1 MTRSARTMSPPA
13 ATGPESAST
22 PTMRSKDTTGPKQ
35 PCSGV
40 HLVAVADH
48 RPSSS
53 AANDV
58 GVVSEVEKRRDEMI
72 ALLIHDLKSPLSAL
86 TMNIGVALEQI
97 APESLAEAA
106 LKDAR
111 VSAGRLFRMIANLL
125 DVAKAEDGRL
135 APKLELVDVGALVES
150 IVREHT
156 AEARSR
162 GIVLERRIEPHFGS
176 VDPDLITRLVEN
188 LLENALRFTRKAGR
202 ILIALGVEHDA
213 LYVRVANEGAT
224 IRPELRAKIF
234 EKYGQ
239 AEPGL
244 RMNRGLGLYFCR
256 VAAEAHSG
264 SIAIVDE
271 PGYATTFEVK
281 IPQR

>member
-1 MTRSARTMSPPA
+1 
-13 ATGPESAST
+13 
-22 PTMRSKDTTGPKQ
+22 MRSKDAASAKQ
-35 PCSGV
+35 PSSGV
-40 HLVAVADH
+40 HLVTVAE
-48 RPSSS
+48 RRAPSF
-53 AANDV
+53 AANDI
-58 GVVSEVEKRRDEMI
+58 GPVSEVDKRRDEMI

-97 APESLAEAA
+97 APDSLAGAA

-111 VSAGRLFRMIANLL
+111 VSAARLFRMIANLL

-135 APKLELVDVGALVES
+135 APKLELVDVAGLVDS
-150 IVREHT
+150 IVREHA

-162 GIVLERRIEPHFGS
+162 GIVLERRIDAHFGS

-202 ILIALGVEHDA
+202 ILIALDVGEDA
-213 LYVRVANEGAT
+213 LHIRVANEGAT
-224 IRPELRAKIF
+224 IRPELRARIF

-256 VAAEAHSG
+256 VAAEAHAG
-264 SIAIVDE
+264 TIAIVDE
-271 PGYATTFEVK
+271 PGYSTAFEVK
-281 IPQR
+281 IPHR

>member
-1 MTRSARTMSPPA
+1 MSKSALPLSPPA
-13 ATGPESAST
+13 PSSPESAST
-22 PTMRSKDTTGPKQ
+22 PTMRSKDAASAKQ
-35 PCSGV
+35 PSSGV
-40 HLVAVADH
+40 HLVTVAE
-48 RPSSS
+48 RRAPSF
-53 AANDV
+53 AANDI
-58 GVVSEVEKRRDEMI
+58 GPVSEVDKRRDEMI

-97 APESLAEAA
+97 APDSLAGAA

-111 VSAGRLFRMIANLL
+111 VSAARLFRMIANLL

-135 APKLELVDVGALVES
+135 APKLELVDVAGLVDS
-150 IVREHT
+150 IVREHA

-162 GIVLERRIEPHFGS
+162 GIVLERRIDAHFGS

-202 ILIALGVEHDA
+202 ILIALDVGEDA
-213 LYVRVANEGAT
+213 LHIRVANEGAT
-224 IRPELRAKIF
+224 IRPELRARIF

-256 VAAEAHSG
+256 VAAEAHAG
-264 SIAIVDE
+264 TIAIVDE
-271 PGYATTFEVK
+271 PGYSTAFEVK
-281 IPQR
+281 IPHR

>member
-1 MTRSARTMSPPA
+1 MSKSALTLSPPA
-13 ATGPESAST
+13 PSSPESAST
-22 PTMRSKDTTGPKQ
+22 PTMRSKDAASAKQ
-35 PCSGV
+35 PSSGV
-40 HLVAVADH
+40 HLVTVAE
-48 RPSSS
+48 RRAPSF
-53 AANDV
+53 AANDI
-58 GVVSEVEKRRDEMI
+58 GPVSEVDKRRDEMI

-97 APESLAEAA
+97 APDSLAGAA

-111 VSAGRLFRMIANLL
+111 VSAARLFRMIANLL

-135 APKLELVDVGALVES
+135 APKLELVDVAGLVDS
-150 IVREHT
+150 IVREHA

-162 GIVLERRIEPHFGS
+162 GIVLERRIDAHFGS

-202 ILIALGVEHDA
+202 ILIALDVGEDA
-213 LYVRVANEGAT
+213 LHIRVANEGAT
-224 IRPELRAKIF
+224 IRPELRARIF

-256 VAAEAHSG
+256 VAAEAHAG
-264 SIAIVDE
+264 TIAIVDE
-271 PGYATTFEVK
+271 PGYSTAFEVK
-281 IPQR
+281 IPHR